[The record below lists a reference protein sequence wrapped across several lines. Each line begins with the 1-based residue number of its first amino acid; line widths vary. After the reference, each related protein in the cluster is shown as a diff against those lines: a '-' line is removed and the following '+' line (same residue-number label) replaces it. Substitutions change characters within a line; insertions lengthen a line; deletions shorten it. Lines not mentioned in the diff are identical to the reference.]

1 MRFRDSF
8 APALALFV
16 CAALAGPLA
25 AETPPPPPAMPGT
38 DKPAGERP
46 PERTPPEKPAGD
58 KAGEK
63 PGERPGG
70 DAVWSKTKVM
80 VCEVLQVQNCR
91 TGGCEQAAKLP
102 SFRVDT
108 MKHTMCGLVSG
119 GCKGEIKIGQMGFD
133 RSGTRLTLHAIG
145 VAFVVGI
152 DADGAMNGADI
163 VRGRVVAIQGRC
175 VPSQ

>member
-1 MRFRDSF
+1 MRIR
-8 APALALFV
+8 PTITTALALLLSAPFT
-16 CAALAGPLA
+16 GPLG
-25 AETPPPPPAMPGT
+25 AESPPAPPAMPGT
-38 DKPAGERP
+38 DKPASERP
-46 PERTPPEKPAGD
+46 PEKAPPEKPA
-58 KAGEK
+58 AEK
-63 PGERPGG
+63 PGERPAG

-91 TGGCEQAAKLP
+91 TGGCDQAAKLP

-108 MKHTMCGLVSG
+108 VKHVMCGLVSG
-119 GCKGEIKIGQMGFD
+119 GCRGEIKIGQMGFD

-152 DADGAMNGADI
+152 DADGTMNGADI

>member
-1 MRFRDSF
+1 MRFRPTIT
-8 APALALFV
+8 PALALLLT
-16 CAALAGPLA
+16 AALAGPLG
-25 AETPPPPPAMPGT
+25 AETPPAPPAMPGT
-38 DKPAGERP
+38 DKPAGEKP
-46 PERTPPEKPAGD
+46 PAKAPENPAG
-58 KAGEK
+58 ES
-63 PGERPGG
+63 PGPRPGG
-70 DAVWSKTKVM
+70 EAVWSKTKVM

-91 TGGCEQAAKLP
+91 TGGCEQTAKLP

-108 MKHTMCGLVSG
+108 AKHVMCGLVSG
-119 GCKGEIKIGQMGFD
+119 GCKGEIRIGQMGFD

-152 DADGAMNGADI
+152 DADGTMNGADI